1 LTGWHPPKASSP
13 LYVGTAQSSCTA
25 IGAALY
31 LCRLEGVARSLIFD
45 GNEYTERCL
54 RPVRVGSVLPSLVDR
69 YALDQRHLDMPDHE
83 LFGWI
88 EQVVDLWR
96 RQAGHGVVTIANV
109 CAQLLAADEDLR
121 GTPDYR
127 EAEWWRDLIRGAR
140 PAAADLPASP
150 GATNPAAEPHSSAG
164 APPHPGTEPS
174 LPRSAQGA
182 PIIARP
188 APPKKQADV
197 TKPTLP
203 PPAVLDVTAAP
214 RDDHV
219 VVRWQVPPDASSS
232 VKFLVERLAGPG
244 VEGRRWRASGTVVE
258 DRDPPA
264 GLPLV
269 YEVVT
274 QKPSDGTKSD
284 AMRADVVFAPPVTGL
299 VARQVSNGGVT
310 GRWQT
315 RGNVQETQVW
325 RIPAGSSAD
334 PTDGASIPSQ
344 PDRFHDRGV
353 PPGHHVYSVVPI
365 YRDPETGRTYRGEY
379 SSVHVE
385 VFDRPPLPRVEVA
398 EDHHGAADI
407 LLRWD
412 QLPPGVSLLMRRAAA
427 EPAGGAGDALT
438 LEEARRIGDPVAD
451 GEALSDTTARVT
463 VQAGQWVLIPFSVA
477 GDLAVRGRSITVVV
491 VPPVKNPEATRK
503 GVSVEVS
510 WEWPEGMLLAR
521 VVWRTGDAELE
532 REVTINE
539 FRRLGRVVFAGSEA
553 GEAQICGIVRSGT
566 DELMS
571 APVMV
576 SVPAQTPTLTFH
588 VRRIGPWQMGLTRPY
603 RLHGPGWWRARRQI
617 VITAD
622 LPCAGLRLEFYVRS
636 RTVGADSEVPV
647 CAIDDVELGPGSPH
661 EVTVTLPD
669 LSALDRPR
677 YMACRAETMSGPV
690 RVNEF
695 ASTGRE
701 IRP

>member
-1 LTGWHPPKASSP
+1 MA
-13 LYVGTAQSSCTA
+13 
-25 IGAALY
+25 
-31 LCRLEGVARSLIFD
+31 
-45 GNEYTERCL
+45 
-54 RPVRVGSVLPSLVDR
+54 
-69 YALDQRHLDMPDHE
+69 
-83 LFGWI
+83 
-88 EQVVDLWR
+88 
-96 RQAGHGVVTIANV
+96 
-109 CAQLLAADEDLR
+109 
-121 GTPDYR
+121 
-127 EAEWWRDLIRGAR
+127 
-140 PAAADLPASP
+140 
-150 GATNPAAEPHSSAG
+150 
-164 APPHPGTEPS
+164 
-174 LPRSAQGA
+174 
-182 PIIARP
+182 
-188 APPKKQADV
+188 
-197 TKPTLP
+197 
-203 PPAVLDVTAAP
+203 
-214 RDDHV
+214 
-219 VVRWQVPPDASSS
+219 VRWQVPPDAAGS
-232 VKFLVERLAGPG
+232 VKYLVERLAGPG
-244 VEGRRWRASGTVVE
+244 AEGRQWKTSGTVVE

-264 GLPLV
+264 GLRLV

-274 QKPSDGTKSD
+274 QEPSDGSKSD
-284 AMRADVVFAPPVTGL
+284 AMRADVVFTPPVTGL
-299 VARQVSNGGVT
+299 VARQSNGGVT

-315 RGNVQETQVW
+315 RGNVLETQVW
-325 RIPAGSSAD
+325 RTPAGSSAD
-334 PTDGASIPSQ
+334 PADGASVPSQ
-344 PDRFHDRGV
+344 PGRFHDQGV
-353 PPGHHVYSVVPI
+353 PPGHHVYSVVPV
-365 YRDPETGRTYRGEY
+365 YRDPETGMTYRGEY
-379 SSVHVE
+379 RSVDVT

-427 EPAGGAGDALT
+427 EPTGGAGDALT

-451 GEALSDTTARVT
+451 GETLSDTTARVT

-503 GVSVEVS
+503 GVNVEVS

-521 VVWRTGDAELE
+521 VVWRTGDVELE
-532 REVTINE
+532 REVTISE

-553 GEAQICGIVRSGT
+553 GEAQISGVVRSGT

-571 APVMV
+571 APVTV

-588 VRRIGPWQMGLTRPY
+588 VRRVGPWQPGRTRPY
-603 RLHGPGWWRARRQI
+603 RLHGPGWSRARRQI

-622 LPCAGLRLEFYVRS
+622 LPCAGLRLEFYVRTP
-636 RTVGADSEVPV
+636 TVGADSEIPV
-647 CAIDDVELGPGSPH
+647 CVINDVELGPGAPH

-669 LSALDRPR
+669 LSALDHPR